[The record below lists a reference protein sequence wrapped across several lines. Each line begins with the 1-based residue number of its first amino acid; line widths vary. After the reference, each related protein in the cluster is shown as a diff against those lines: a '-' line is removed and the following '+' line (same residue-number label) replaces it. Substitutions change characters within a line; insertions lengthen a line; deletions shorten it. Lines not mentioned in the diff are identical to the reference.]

1 MTPSLES
8 LRPFADESNKIEGMG
23 PATLKE
29 LQALHDFLDGPMV
42 TAQALEVYVGEIAPG
57 HVLRTKPGLNVRV
70 GSHIAP
76 AGGPEIYD
84 RLHDRLM
91 NRAHWT
97 PYQNHL
103 WYENLHPFTD
113 GNGRSGRALWLYEMI
128 ERGDLQ
134 RPFLLGFLHSFYYA
148 TLEAQDSRR
157 VDLDDEMDRVW
168 SGAV

>member
-1 MTPSLES
+1 MTPSLET

-23 PATLKE
+23 PATIVE
-29 LQALHDFLDGPMV
+29 VEALHDFLDDPMV
-42 TAQALEVYVGEIAPG
+42 TAQALELYVGAVAPG
-57 HVLRTKPGLNVRV
+57 HVLRKHVGLNVRV

-91 NRAHWT
+91 NRRQWT

-113 GNGRSGRALWLYEMI
+113 GNGRSGRALWLYEML
-128 ERGDLQ
+128 ERGLGSG
-134 RPFLLGFLHSFYYA
+134 LTIGFLHSFYYQ
-148 TLEAQDSRR
+148 TLEAQDSRK
-157 VDLDDEMDRVW
+157 
-168 SGAV
+168 